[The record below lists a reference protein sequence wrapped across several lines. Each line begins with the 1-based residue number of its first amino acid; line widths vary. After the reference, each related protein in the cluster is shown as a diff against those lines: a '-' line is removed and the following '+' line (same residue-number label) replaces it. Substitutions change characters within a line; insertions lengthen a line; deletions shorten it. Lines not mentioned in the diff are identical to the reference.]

1 MHVLVGTTSLATGES
16 LFYFCILGLR
26 LPVQFE
32 LDMSVSSS
40 FSGFLKTCNRL
51 YFRRGREFDFN
62 VGLLS
67 KKIWPKTWPL
77 NFQKHVHPNVDL
89 YLATSLLKI
98 QESQGPIGQH
108 VEWDQW
114 GDSPKKRRLDYDG
127 NGMPKRPRRDDFMPG
142 SPYGKSR
149 RRWRTNLEQIAQV
162 IPD

>member
-1 MHVLVGTTSLATGES
+1 
-16 LFYFCILGLR
+16 
-26 LPVQFE
+26 
-32 LDMSVSSS
+32 MSVSSS

-98 QESQGPIGQH
+98 QETQGPIGQH

-127 NGMPKRPRRDDFMPG
+127 NGMPKRPRPRRDDFMPG
-142 SPYGKSR
+142 SPTGNPDGVGEPILNKLPKSFLTDSDHYD
-149 RRWRTNLEQIAQV
+149 RTEVWGQKAPEKNHV
-162 IPD
+162 H